1 MFRITAYIHLFVQ
14 KLRRKSKPEP
24 LHPDT
29 LTQAKFHILRIDQRE
44 HFVTEY
50 ELLQHDKSL
59 PKNHQLQNL
68 APFFDTDYNIRVGG
82 RLGQSPYCE
91 SKKFPVLVSKNSTLV
106 SLIIRHFHEASLH
119 GGGQLTL
126 NLIRQEYLMTNA
138 KPLVNS
144 FIKKCITCFRVST
157 TPPVQIM
164 ADLPSERVTPSRSFT
179 HCGLDFAGLFFVKY
193 GADDEV
199 KHCIVFVCF
208 STKAVHLE
216 VVPNLTKEDCIFAL
230 NRFIAR
236 RGMPANI
243 VSDNG
248 MNFLGAGSDLLR
260 LKVLDKSDKDNSLA
274 GFVIEKNC
282 EWVTI
287 SPRAPHFGGIWEA
300 GAKSMKRHLRRIIGT
315 RVLALN
321 EFQSSHKS
329 KLFSTRDHYIHSQT
343 IRTSP

>member
-1 MFRITAYIHLFVQ
+1 MAAASHLAQSNLWWTGPQWLQQDESSWPDTVPPGDEPPERRTNVQLLTTFQDTSERLIFFERFSSLRKVFLITAYIHHFVQ

-68 APFFDTDYNIRVGG
+68 TPFFDTDYNIIRVGG

-91 SKKFPVLVSKNSTLV
+91 SKKFPVLVSKNSKLV

-126 NLIRQEYLMTNA
+126 NLIRQEYWITNA

-144 FIKKCITCFRVST
+144 FIKECITCFRFST

-164 ADLPSERVTPSRSFT
+164 ADLPSSESQPRGPSHTVAWTSQDTSSSNTVLMTRS
-179 HCGLDFAGLFFVKY
+179 
-193 GADDEV
+193 
-199 KHCIVFVCF
+199 
-208 STKAVHLE
+208 ST
-216 VVPNLTKEDCIFAL
+216 T
-230 NRFIAR
+230 
-236 RGMPANI
+236 
-243 VSDNG
+243 
-248 MNFLGAGSDLLR
+248 
-260 LKVLDKSDKDNSLA
+260 
-274 GFVIEKNC
+274 
-282 EWVTI
+282 
-287 SPRAPHFGGIWEA
+287 
-300 GAKSMKRHLRRIIGT
+300 
-315 RVLALN
+315 
-321 EFQSSHKS
+321 
-329 KLFSTRDHYIHSQT
+329 
-343 IRTSP
+343 